1 MRILKSNNDLR
12 LTIPKRVEMTQDDEI
27 KIEQRNIYN
36 FEHSVSMRGLIL
48 IPVDASVLWIP
59 ISLMMLLHNRSHC

>member
-36 FEHSVSMRGLIL
+36 FEHPVSMRGLIL

-59 ISLMMLLHNRSHC
+59 ISLV